1 MLDIKKLIT
10 KILAFIP
17 AAWDNVS
24 DNHGSVTIGG
34 TLHME
39 WGYESI
45 IPAGSSANYQG
56 TKNVGFSQ
64 KFAHVPICIVSM
76 RSTATTNV
84 CRASIDNL
92 RTTGVTLVLT
102 RSNTNA
108 DQVCWFAIGQIS

>member
-1 MLDIKKLIT
+1 MLDLKKLIT

-17 AAWDNVS
+17 ADWDNVS

-39 WGYESI
+39 WGYETI
-45 IPAGSSANYQG
+45 TPAGSSANYQG

-64 KFAHVPICIVSM
+64 TFAYVPICIVSM

-84 CRASIDNL
+84 VRATINNL
-92 RTTGVTLVLT
+92 TTSGVTLVFT
-102 RSNTNA
+102 RSNKTA